1 MLFYARIR
9 ADNCGTQLRDDDDG
23 RPNTHQ
29 RYKGYEWYFF
39 SDTPLVGPLLGWAD
53 SYTGMTS
60 WRMRFPLVMLR
71 LISFNMDKYWAAI
84 AAREAAATGSY
95 AEADALQQQQ
105 QQQKEE
111 EDHVDARNPLSRL
124 PTSAPPAAGL
134 TPSASPR
141 SPESR
146 MQRMHHPAAYYDSFV
161 WYLVY
166 LLYVSGGKNHYPTG
180 ISLKSRPQAGMPT
193 SMSSRVSIDNQLHLS
208 LYADAP
214 ARVCLC
220 VHAPTFLYGMMPCP
234 CVIMICKLFLGT
246 LRCTS
251 QGQPS
256 PSTPL

>member
-9 ADNCGTQLRDDDDG
+9 G

-105 QQQKEE
+105 QQKEE

-124 PTSAPPAAGL
+124 PTSAPPAAGF

-166 LLYVSGGKNHYPTG
+166 LLYVSGGENHYPTG
-180 ISLKSRPQAGMPT
+180 ISKSRTLAGDGEAHQHVLA
-193 SMSSRVSIDNQLHLS
+193 SVDR
-208 LYADAP
+208 
-214 ARVCLC
+214 
-220 VHAPTFLYGMMPCP
+220 
-234 CVIMICKLFLGT
+234 
-246 LRCTS
+246 
-251 QGQPS
+251 
-256 PSTPL
+256 